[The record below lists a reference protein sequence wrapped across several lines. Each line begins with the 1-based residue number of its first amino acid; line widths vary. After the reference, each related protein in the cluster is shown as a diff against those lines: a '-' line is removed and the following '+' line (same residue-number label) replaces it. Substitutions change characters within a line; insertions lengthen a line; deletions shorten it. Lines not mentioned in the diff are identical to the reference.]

1 MLKISLKRFHGL
13 GLPVSTGVLKSYK
26 SGPKRLRQQSPTTS
40 LAGLDHLQYPH
51 TEAFGMPSIHRT
63 YLIPGLHPSRR
74 PHSIYPSASHH
85 LGFPTLYLTA
95 PMAEYT
101 YRTSYT
107 TSSPGCPYTRPYTH
121 CPDVPER
128 RRDVVRQHL
137 ATPVAALVP
146 TRLISLL
153 CLCMCVTTP
162 SVSLP

>member
-13 GLPVSTGVLKSYK
+13 GLPVSTGGLKSYK
-26 SGPKRLRQQSPTTS
+26 SGPKRLRQQSCHYDS

-63 YLIPGLHPSRR
+63 YLIPGLHPSRC

-85 LGFPTLYLTA
+85 LGFPTLYLAA

-107 TSSPGCPYTRPYTH
+107 NSSPGCPYTHPYT
-121 CPDVPER
+121 CCLDVLER

-137 ATPVAALVP
+137 WLHQS
-146 TRLISLL
+146 RLWFPLS
-153 CLCMCVTTP
+153 
-162 SVSLP
+162 